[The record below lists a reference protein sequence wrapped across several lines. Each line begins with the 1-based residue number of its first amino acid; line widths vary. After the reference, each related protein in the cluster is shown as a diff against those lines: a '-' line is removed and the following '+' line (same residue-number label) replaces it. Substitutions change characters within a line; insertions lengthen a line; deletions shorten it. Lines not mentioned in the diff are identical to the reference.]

1 MLLHT
6 KASNSSPGCFSLKR
20 IGYFVHQAEAY
31 SGHCSKCICH
41 PSCKLPTQFISHNH
55 SLREAALRCPPAAPV
70 PAPAPA

>member
-41 PSCKLPTQFISHNH
+41 PSCKLPQFNTIY
-55 SLREAALRCPPAAPV
+55 
-70 PAPAPA
+70 